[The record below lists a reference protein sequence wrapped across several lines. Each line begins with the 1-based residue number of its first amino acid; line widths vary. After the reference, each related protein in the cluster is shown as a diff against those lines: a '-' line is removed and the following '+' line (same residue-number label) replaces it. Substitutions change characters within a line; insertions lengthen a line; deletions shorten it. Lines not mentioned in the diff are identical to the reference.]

1 MSVTKTQVVAVSTPK
16 ERVAE
21 LKRQQRQIKSE
32 LYKLSL
38 LRKETPS
45 DKAEGQI
52 YYAHSKFMESM
63 PRISVAGHINEAKM
77 ELHCGAYIC
86 PKNRNWS
93 RREARIRAMGKA
105 ISTSRTIIRLK
116 SLDQKYVREQIST
129 QLAKIEL
136 RAYTAAIAEANAK
149 TAVLSIRARRLRLLA
164 DKYEHKAAHVDLR
177 NHDMVSKV
185 REEMGR
191 ITAACCP
198 EVVTLSKAKLNGTH

>member
-1 MSVTKTQVVAVSTPK
+1 
-16 ERVAE
+16 VAE
-21 LKRQQRQIKSE
+21 LKRQQRQIKAE

-38 LRKETPS
+38 LRKEVPS

-52 YYAHSKFMESM
+52 YYAHSKFMKNM
-63 PRISVAGHINEAKM
+63 PRISVAAHVNEGKM
-77 ELHCGAYIC
+77 ELHCGAFIC
-86 PKNRNWS
+86 PTNKNWS

-105 ISTSRTIIRLK
+105 ISTSRNIIRLK
-116 SLDQKYVREQIST
+116 SLDQKYVREQVSV

-149 TAVLSIRARRLRLLA
+149 TAILSIRARRLRSLA
-164 DKYEHKAAHVDLR
+164 DKYEQKAANVDLK
-177 NHDMVSKV
+177 NHDTVTKV

-191 ITAACCP
+191 ITAVCCP